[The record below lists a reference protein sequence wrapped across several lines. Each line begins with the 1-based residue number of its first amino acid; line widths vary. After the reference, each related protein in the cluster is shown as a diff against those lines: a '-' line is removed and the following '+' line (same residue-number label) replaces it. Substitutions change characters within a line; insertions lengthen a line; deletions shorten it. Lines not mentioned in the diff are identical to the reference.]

1 MSLFSILTPGL
12 VQLEEIV
19 SQGRYILRIDLEDWD
34 GEKRFAKYRNFNIG
48 NTDEKYKLTASVYS
62 GDAGMTL
69 KKSFVQIRWMD
80 G

>member
-1 MSLFSILTPGL
+1 MSFVSILILGL

-34 GEKRFAKYRNFNIG
+34 GEKRFATYRKFNIG

-62 GDAGMTL
+62 GDAGITL
-69 KKSFVQIRWMD
+69 EYSVLQIR
-80 G
+80 